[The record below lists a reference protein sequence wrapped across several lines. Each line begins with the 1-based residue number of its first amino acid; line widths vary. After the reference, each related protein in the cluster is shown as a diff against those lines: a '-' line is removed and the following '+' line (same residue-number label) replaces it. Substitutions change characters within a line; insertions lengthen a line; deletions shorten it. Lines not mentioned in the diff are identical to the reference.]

1 MKTKK
6 KKIVVIGGGNGSAIS
21 ICALKQFTDI
31 FDISAVVSMSDSGGS
46 SGRLREEFK
55 TLPPGDILRAVLAM
69 SKYDYKILKQI
80 FYRNRFTGVG
90 KLDNHNLGNLFII
103 LSEKYGGDFM
113 QAIRALE
120 QAVEAIG
127 HVFPVTLNKT
137 DLIAELSNSKIVRQE
152 AKIDRPNYDKN
163 LKIKKV
169 WLEPSGKIDS
179 NASKAI
185 VTADAIVLGPGSLYC
200 SIVATLLPL
209 GVCKAIA
216 NSKAKLVYI
225 AGDAYEL
232 RGETGPQKLSGFVL
246 QLQEYLPRKLDAI
259 IYNNVLLNK
268 TQKDLYKMKKWGVIE
283 KDVKALI
290 GYNVIGADFE
300 KANGGLD
307 PVKLGNIL
315 KNIICK

>member
-1 MKTKK
+1 MK

-31 FDISAVVSMSDSGGS
+31 FDMSAVVSMSDSGGS

-80 FYRNRFTGVG
+80 FYRNRFIGVG

-103 LSEKYGGDFM
+103 LSEKYNNDFILS
-113 QAIRALE
+113 IRALE
-120 QAVEAIG
+120 QAVEATG
-127 HVFPVTLNKT
+127 RVFPVTLGKT
-137 DLIAELSNSKIVRQE
+137 DLIAELSNGEIIKRE
-152 AKIDRPNYDKN
+152 ANIDRPNYDKD

-169 WLEPSGKIDS
+169 WLEPNCKMNSH
-179 NASKAI
+179 AREAI
-185 VTADAIVLGPGSLYC
+185 ITADVIILGPGSLYC

-216 NSKAKLVYI
+216 DSKAKLVYI

-232 RGETGPQKLSGFVL
+232 RGETGPQKLSDFVL
-246 QLQEYLPRKLDAI
+246 QLEKYLPRSLDAV
-259 IYNNVLLNK
+259 IYNSVLLNK
-268 TQKDLYKMKKWGVIE
+268 KQKQTYKIKKWSVIE
-283 KDVKALI
+283 KDVKILV
-290 GYNVIGADFE
+290 GHNVIGADFE

-307 PVKLGNIL
+307 PIKLGNIL